1 MNEGIG
7 RISEA
12 AKDMKGKATELQTAM
27 NDMAGVA
34 QQLRALSTTMAEGS
48 EMVNEA
54 VTEASAQAE
63 QTAAS
68 SEQVSA
74 SVEEVTAQIG
84 EITSKASGLTG
95 QVETLDSIARL
106 VLESDERM
114 ELYRQDAADQ
124 EAEQEKKAA

>member
-1 MNEGIG
+1 
-7 RISEA
+7 
-12 AKDMKGKATELQTAM
+12 MKGKATELQRAM

-34 QQLRALSTTMAEGS
+34 QQLQASSTTMAEGS
-48 EMVNEA
+48 EKVNEA